1 MINDIGAML
10 IDSIEDAAS
19 ATRKLWYAIL
29 FKMPNVSNLP
39 SYVSFIVCNQQM

>member
-19 ATRKLWYAIL
+19 ATRKLRSSIFNQL
-29 FKMPNVSNLP
+29 PNVSYLT
-39 SYVSFIVCNQQM
+39 SESSFTIYNQQT